1 MKIKPGWLVL
11 GTALALGLGLAGL
24 GLRAPEPAPAQ
35 TATGK
40 AAETAPAPTPAEAP
54 APSPAFI
61 LALSVPEP
69 RLVGDQVE
77 RPTVTRRYALE
88 LTPAERS
95 ALRAG
100 GPLTPLRADLNRIY
114 HEVEARMPQDLRF
127 VQEGDRWV
135 GRAQTGWT
143 VDRAATEAA
152 LRRALGAGA
161 SSSALTVSLRA
172 PERSV
177 RWAQAQGL
185 THLAGGESSF
195 AGSPDFRVQNI
206 RAGASRVHGT
216 WVAAGRS
223 FSFNR
228 AVGRIN
234 AANGFVPGYVIT
246 GGSLSKEDGGGICQ
260 VSTTVFRAAYAAGLP
275 ITERHAHSYQVA
287 YYGNP
292 GTDAAVYAPSKDL
305 RWRNDT
311 GGPLLVQASWDV
323 KAEQLRVDLFGR
335 DDGRQVQVAAPKVGS
350 SRLPPGPTFMA
361 DPALAAGETRRLDM
375 PAPGARVAVVRQVRL
390 KTGAVRSDVTRS
402 SYRPWGG
409 VFVVAPGDKRL
420 R

>member
-11 GTALALGLGLAGL
+11 SALTLGLLSL
-24 GLRAPEPAPAQ
+24 GLRPAASPPAQAVAMAGIPSAALPAPVAQ
-35 TATGK
+35 TPASTFTLTLN
-40 AAETAPAPTPAEAP
+40 AAEP
-54 APSPAFI
+54 
-61 LALSVPEP
+61 V
-69 RLVGDQVE
+69 LVGGRIE
-77 RPTVTRRYALE
+77 RPAVMRRFELN
-88 LTPAERS
+88 LTPEERA
-95 ALRAG
+95 ALREG
-100 GPLTPLRADLNRIY
+100 GPVTPLRAELNRIY
-114 HEVEARMPQDLRF
+114 REVEIRTPQDLSF
-127 VQEGDRWV
+127 AEEGGRWV
-135 GRAQTGWT
+135 GRARTGWT
-143 VDRAATEAA
+143 VDRAATETA
-152 LRRALGAGA
+152 LRRAVEAGAGG
-161 SSSALTVSLRA
+161 STLNVILRA

-206 RAGASRVHGT
+206 RVGASRVDGT

-228 AVGRIN
+228 TVGRIN

-287 YYGNP
+287 YYGDP
-292 GTDAAVYAPSKDL
+292 GMDAAVYAPSKDL

-323 KAEQLRVDLFGR
+323 EAGRLRVDLFGR
-335 DDGRQVQVAAPKVGS
+335 DDGRQVQVAAPKVGN
-350 SRLPPGPTFMA
+350 SRLPPDPTFLA

-375 PAPGARVAVVRQVRL
+375 PASGARVAVVRQVRL
-390 KTGAVRSDVTRS
+390 KSGAVREDVTRS

-420 R
+420 Q

>member
-11 GTALALGLGLAGL
+11 GMAGALTLGWLSLGLQAPEAAPAQARAVANLPALAA
-24 GLRAPEPAPAQ
+24 RTAPAPAPAQ
-35 TATGK
+35 TFTL
-40 AAETAPAPTPAEAP
+40 
-54 APSPAFI
+54 S
-61 LALSVPEP
+61 LSVPEP
-69 RLVGDQVE
+69 VLVGGRAE
-77 RPTVTRRYALE
+77 RPTVTRRYVLT
-88 LTPAERS
+88 LTPEQRA

-100 GPLTPLRADLNRIY
+100 GSLAPLRVDLDRIY
-114 HEVEARMPQDLRF
+114 REVEARTPQDLRF

-135 GRAQTGWT
+135 GRAQTGWK

-152 LRRALGAGA
+152 LRRAVGAGA
-161 SSSALTVSLRA
+161 GGSALNVALQA

-177 RWAQAQGL
+177 RWGQAQGL

-195 AGSPDFRVQNI
+195 AGSPAFRVQNI
-206 RAGASRVHGT
+206 RVGASRVHGT

-228 AVGRIN
+228 AVGRIR

-246 GGSLSKEDGGGICQ
+246 GGTLSKEDGGGICQ

-287 YYGNP
+287 YYGDP
-292 GTDAAVYAPSKDL
+292 GMDAAVYAPSKDL

-323 KAEQLRVDLFGR
+323 KAERLRVDLFGR
-335 DDGRQVQVAAPKVGS
+335 SDGRQVKVAAPKISG
-350 SRLPPGPTFMA
+350 SRLAPDPTFVA

-390 KTGAVRSDVTRS
+390 KGGVVREDVTRS

-409 VFVVAPGDKRL
+409 VFVVAPGDQRL

>member
-1 MKIKPGWLVL
+1 MKVKPGWAVL
-11 GTALALGLGLAGL
+11 GAAGGLILGWLGL
-24 GLRAPEPAPAQ
+24 GLRAPGAPPAPVVAAAPASPTPAPA
-35 TATGK
+35 
-40 AAETAPAPTPAEAP
+40 PAST
-54 APSPAFI
+54 FT
-61 LALSVPEP
+61 LHLSVPEP
-69 RLVGDQVE
+69 VLVGGRVA
-77 RPTVTRRYALE
+77 RPDVTRRYALE
-88 LTPAERS
+88 LTPEQRG

-114 HEVEARMPQDLRF
+114 REVEARTPQDLRF
-127 VQEGDRWV
+127 TQEGDRWV

-152 LRRALGAGA
+152 LRRAVGSGAGG
-161 SSSALTVSLRA
+161 SALAVSLRA

-216 WVAAGRS
+216 WVAAGHS

-228 AVGRIN
+228 AVGRIS
-234 AANGFVPGYVIT
+234 AASGFVPGYVIT
-246 GGSLSKEDGGGICQ
+246 GGTLSKEDGGGICQ

-287 YYGNP
+287 YYGDP
-292 GTDAAVYAPSKDL
+292 GMDAAVYAPGKDL

-323 KAEQLRVDLFGR
+323 KAGRLRVDLFGR

-350 SRLPPGPTFMA
+350 SRLPPGPTFVA

-390 KTGAVRSDVTRS
+390 KSGAVREDVTRS

-409 VFVVAPGDKRL
+409 VFVVAPGDRRL